1 MNINLN
7 DLDTSMKYD
16 FESTASTSGGTVV
29 CDTSHNTIL
38 DFNDLLIQNG
48 PTGKV
53 SHSSSPYLDET
64 TMDGF
69 VQNINSLKISNTS
82 SEEPS
87 SHLGSSSNNC
97 ARHGTSA
104 TTSANPSNG
113 WW

>member
-1 MNINLN
+1 MNLN

-16 FESTASTSGGTVV
+16 YESTASTTGGTVV

-53 SHSSSPYLDET
+53 SHCSSPYLDET

-69 VQNINSLKISNTS
+69 VQNVNSLKISNTS

-87 SHLGSSSNNC
+87 SLLGSSSNC

-104 TTSANPSNG
+104 TTNANPSNN